1 MRESARKTRFL
12 CLLCNIYHTVMEL
25 TSLDYVRLISWIS
38 YFKHGVILN
47 KTQMQKLLFICYG
60 LYLSNHDTPLFLDD
74 APKAWP
80 FGPVFPR
87 SYKRYAESAPS
98 DLSENDKRMFLKDRD
113 TLRSITGIVDQ
124 YCSYPAN
131 ILSEWSHQ
139 KGSPW
144 AQTVFS
150 ADGKIEWNKPIEQ
163 ETIKNYFN
171 GEWRTG
177 L

>member
-1 MRESARKTRFL
+1 MFL
-12 CLLCNIYHTVMEL
+12 YNMGP
-25 TSLDYVRLISWIS
+25 TSLDYVRLISWLA

-60 LYLSNHDTPLFLDD
+60 LYLASHDDDTSLFSDD
-74 APKAWP
+74 SPKAWP

-87 SYKRYAESAPS
+87 SYKRYVETIPA
-98 DLSENDKRMFLKDRD
+98 DLSEGDKRMFLRDRD
-113 TLRSITGIVDQ
+113 MLREITGVVDQ
-124 YCSYPAN
+124 YCFHSAN
-131 ILSEWSHQ
+131 TLSEWSHQ

-150 ADGKIEWNKPIEQ
+150 NDGKIEWNRPIDRNIIR
-163 ETIKNYFN
+163 TYFR

>member
-1 MRESARKTRFL
+1 MGA
-12 CLLCNIYHTVMEL
+12 
-25 TSLDYVRLISWIS
+25 TSLDYVRLISWLA

-60 LYLSNHDTPLFLDD
+60 LYLATHEAPLFSDD
-74 APKAWP
+74 TPKAWP

-87 SYKRYAESAPS
+87 SYKRYVESIPS
-98 DLSENDKRMFLKDRD
+98 DLSENDKRMFLRDRK
-113 TLRSITGIVDQ
+113 TLRSITDIVDR
-124 YCSYPAN
+124 YCLYPAN
-131 ILSEWSHQ
+131 TLSEWSHQ

-144 AQTVFS
+144 AQTIFS
-150 ADGKIEWNKPIEQ
+150 EDGKIVWNQPIEQ
-163 ETIKNYFN
+163 NIIRNYFR